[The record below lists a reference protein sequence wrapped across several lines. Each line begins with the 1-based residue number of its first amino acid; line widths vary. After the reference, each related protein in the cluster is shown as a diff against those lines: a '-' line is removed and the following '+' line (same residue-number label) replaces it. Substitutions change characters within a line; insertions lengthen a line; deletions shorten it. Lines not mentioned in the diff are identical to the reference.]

1 MSTIVSKILKRKT
14 SSLALLSLT
23 ALSSLAV
30 LTGPVLTGAGVETA
44 NAQGKGKNAKASAC
58 GIRYLPFVEGR
69 TWKYQY
75 VIPPNATEIE
85 KPLKTKIPET
95 FTITVKSIEASKGGA
110 TITLEEKYRDTAF
123 KTVLTCTGDKLVVPL
138 TSFFYLGEL
147 PGGLSMDV
155 SDVAI
160 DGPMYPGKGGLKKGV
175 SYFAKIK
182 AKIARPTTGKASAA
196 HLPTTLEMERQ
207 LTVGKKEKVEVE
219 HGLHNAYGVEFA
231 ISGRVS
237 LDLTPD
243 KKVFLPDGVA
253 KIWFADGIGVVRAYN
268 RMEQGWA
275 LAEMSDQ

>member
-1 MSTIVSKILKRKT
+1 MSTIASTILKRKT
-14 SSLALLSLT
+14 SSLLALLSLT
-23 ALSSLAV
+23 GLSSLVV
-30 LTGPVLTGAGVETA
+30 LTGTGVNTA
-44 NAQGKGKNAKASAC
+44 TAQPKSKKAKASAC

-75 VIPPNATEIE
+75 VIPPNVAETEN
-85 KPLKTKIPET
+85 PLKTKLPET
-95 FTITVKSIEASKGGA
+95 FTITVKSVEASKGGA

-123 KTVLTCTGDKLVVPL
+123 KTVLTCTGDKLIVPL

-147 PGGLSMDV
+147 PGGLLMDV

-160 DGPMYPGKGGLKKGV
+160 AGPMYPGKSGLKKGV
-175 SYFAKIK
+175 SYFSKIK
-182 AKIARPTTGKASAA
+182 AKIARRTAGKGSAA

-207 LTVGKKEKVEVE
+207 LTVGKKEKIEVE

-231 ISGRVS
+231 VSGRVS

-253 KIWFADGIGVVRAYN
+253 KLWFADGVGVVRAYN

-275 LAEMSDQ
+275 LTEMSDQ